1 MGVVS
6 SSEPNQQSS
15 PCLSLSFSL
24 PLWPLPPL
32 RLTPSRCMLVVSHTE
47 LPTLVLLGL
56 TLLPM
61 PVLHLLPMLPLL
73 WLLPLLLLPL
83 PSLLNTLPPSLLL
96 PRLLFPSLLLPSPL
110 TMPLVQ
116 PMLST
121 LSPLK
126 LMPVPAPDLDSQ
138 RLPPM
143 CSPLPD
149 RLPMLPSLSTKP
161 RLSSS
166 GDTRS
171 LTKR

>member
-1 MGVVS
+1 MGVS

-110 TMPLVQ
+110 T
-116 PMLST
+116 
-121 LSPLK
+121 